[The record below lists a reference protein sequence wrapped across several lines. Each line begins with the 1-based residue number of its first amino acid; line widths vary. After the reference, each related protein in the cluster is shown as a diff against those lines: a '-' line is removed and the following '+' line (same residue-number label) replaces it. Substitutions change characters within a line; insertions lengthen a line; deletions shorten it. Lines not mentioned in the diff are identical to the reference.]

1 MLVMHVAVASRYSGG
16 PEGTAGSCR
25 HGARAVLPAA

>member
-1 MLVMHVAVASRYSGG
+1 MLLVHVAVVSRYSGSF
-16 PEGTAGSCR
+16 EETAGSCR